1 MGYPQFDIR
10 ERGPARLNSSE
21 KEFEQKAR
29 EQKALEFESRHRP
42 QNSSPLEPFV
52 FNLLDVP
59 LVSLIKDET
68 EEE

>member
-21 KEFEQKAR
+21 KEFEQKA
-29 EQKALEFESRHRP
+29 LEFESRYRP
-42 QNSSPLEPFV
+42 QGSSPLEPYV

>member
-21 KEFEQKAR
+21 KEF

>member
-10 ERGPARLNSSE
+10 ERGPARLNFSE

-29 EQKALEFESRHRP
+29 EAREFESRHRP

>member
-29 EQKALEFESRHRP
+29 EFESRYRP
-42 QNSSPLEPFV
+42 QNSSPLEPYV
-52 FNLLDVP
+52 FSFWGIP
-59 LVSLIKDET
+59 LVPLIKDET